1 MVVKPE
7 AFKIG
12 ELAKQAGVNVETIRF
27 YERKGLIKQPSK
39 ARGFRK
45 YPVEDVNRI
54 RFIKRAQGLGFQL
67 KEIQELLRW
76 ENPGRISCSSLEK
89 RIQAKVVEVDEKI
102 KDLKQIKK
110 SLIELQGCCNGQDFT
125 NRECKIAECLN

>member
-1 MVVKPE
+1 MKSD

-12 ELAKQAGVNVETIRF
+12 ELAEEAEVNVETIRF

-39 ARGFRK
+39 ASGFRK
-45 YPVEDVNRI
+45 YSAQEVSRI
-54 RFIKRAQGLGFQL
+54 RFIKRAQSLGFQL

-89 RIQAKVVEVDEKI
+89 KIQAKVLEVDEKI
-102 KDLKQIKK
+102 KDLRQIKK
-110 SLIELQGCCNGQDFT
+110 SLIELQGCCKKEDFT
-125 NRECKIAECLN
+125 SRECKIAECLNSK